1 MAEEKN
7 YLSFTGITDFYYDVL
22 DGNKIESEQAE
33 RIKYLQ
39 EISITTD
46 QSLEKAFGDNSIAE
60 MAVATDSTQL
70 TTQFHV
76 LPIEDRVK
84 IYGMVKADGLY
95 ALPASPNPPY
105 VACMFT
111 RTKEDGSTEHIGF
124 AKGKFTLA
132 DVEGETKGD
141 SVEFGSDSTEGEFM
155 PREVE
160 GFDGEVTYIVAADG
174 PGETEERDKLYEAVF
189 GVTHP
194 DAKDTP

>member
-1 MAEEKN
+1 MATEEKN
-7 YLSFTGITDFYYDVL
+7 YLSFTGITDFYYELLKGDV
-22 DGNKIESEQAE
+22 IEADQAE

-84 IYGMVKADGLY
+84 IYGMVKEDGLY

-155 PREVE
+155 PRKVD
-160 GFDGEVTYIVAADG
+160 GFDEEVTYVVAADE
-174 PGETEERDKLYEAVF
+174 PGETEKRDALYEKIF
-189 GVTHP
+189 GVEFPTEE
-194 DAKDTP
+194 A